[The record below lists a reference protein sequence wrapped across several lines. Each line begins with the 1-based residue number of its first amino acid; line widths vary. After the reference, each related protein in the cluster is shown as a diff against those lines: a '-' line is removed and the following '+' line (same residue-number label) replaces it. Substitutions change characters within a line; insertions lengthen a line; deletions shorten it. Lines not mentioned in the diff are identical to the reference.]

1 MKIANAATL
10 AALLILGLVAGCSGN
25 PSQDSQQQGMNPSGT
40 TTQQAPAP
48 VTQPTPAQAT
58 HQSPPAS
65 I

>member
-10 AALLILGLVAGCSGN
+10 AALLTLGIIAGCSNN
-25 PSQDSQQQGMNPSGT
+25 PSQDTQQPGMSPSGT

-48 VTQPTPAQAT
+48 TTQPAPTPTT
-58 HQSPPAS
+58 HQPPPAS